1 MQICTQDTYRNVLY
15 ERLHKHVEIKTQS
28 LPNIIHTK
36 YYTNKQYLLNYE
48 RVCYKRFQL
57 VIFISTRLIDSLQHP
72 NS

>member
-1 MQICTQDTYRNVLY
+1 MCFMKGYINMLKNSKFTKY
-15 ERLHKHVEIKTQS
+15 
-28 LPNIIHTK
+28 HTK

-48 RVCYKRFQL
+48 TVRVCYKRFQL